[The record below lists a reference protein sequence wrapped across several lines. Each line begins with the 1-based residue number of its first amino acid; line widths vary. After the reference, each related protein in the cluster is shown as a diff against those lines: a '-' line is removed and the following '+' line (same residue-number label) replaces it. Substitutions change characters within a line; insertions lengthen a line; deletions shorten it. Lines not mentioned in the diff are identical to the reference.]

1 MASSNNFK
9 GYEAWLVKNSS
20 AMATLESSLRSLTWF
35 LPGRFKDA
43 ELASEALAASLNLVS
58 MYHDTLLAKVMQRDP
73 KYRPLIPSSLHT
85 RFTRAWSDKNMRYKW
100 AARALELIRFT
111 ELVLE
116 MGLRRKVSPRARWRS
131 VVLLEMIKSVLRV
144 ILLRITR
151 RPLLSP
157 PIPERDFDPTA
168 LPEFSEPPSPV
179 VSPSPSSP
187 PATPSH
193 LQNNRVPL
201 PPHPLLASPPQNST
215 ETPAEDY
222 LLPKALTASSVK
234 PSHSLLKTLSSHRD
248 WLAEILYILRPLVYG
263 KSAHTR
269 LTLSLLVSDNRKS
282 NRPLVAALILE
293 LLSRNLRR
301 SPPPSAA
308 LERSEYA
315 RRDRDMVWYLLRGS
329 IWESYTKPKL
339 ESFADIT
346 AQTPILGLFGAL
358 VKDWV
363 PLIDEYYYCQ
373 LLPHP
378 ALDRLLTEF

>member
-1 MASSNNFK
+1 MAMASNKNYETWLLNNV
-9 GYEAWLVKNSS
+9 G
-20 AMATLESSLRSLTWF
+20 AMSTLESSLRSLTWF

-58 MYHDTLLAKVMQRDP
+58 MYHDTLLAKVVQRDP

-85 RFTRAWSDKNMRYKW
+85 RFTRAWSDKNTRYKW

-116 MGLRRKVSPRARWRS
+116 MALRRKVSPRTRWRS
-131 VVLLEMIKSVLRV
+131 VVLLEIIKAVLRI

-157 PIPERDFDPTA
+157 PIPERDFDPTT
-168 LPEFSEPPSPV
+168 LPASSDEPSPTIA
-179 VSPSPSSP
+179 PSSLSSSP
-187 PATPSH
+187 PATPTH

-201 PPHPLLASPPQNST
+201 PPHPLLTSPPPNPTDSS
-215 ETPAEDY
+215 AEDY

-234 PSHSLLKTLSSHRD
+234 PSHSLLKTLSSPRD
-248 WLAEILYILRPLVYG
+248 WLAEMLYILRPLVYV
-263 KSAHTR
+263 
-269 LTLSLLVSDNRKS
+269 SLLVSDNRSS
-282 NRPLVAALILE
+282 NRPLVGALILE
-293 LLSRNLRR
+293 LISRNLRR
-301 SPPPSAA
+301 TPPPSAA

-329 IWESYTKPKL
+329 IWESYTRPKL
-339 ESFADIT
+339 ESFADMT
-346 AQTPILGLFGAL
+346 SQTPLLGLFGAL

-363 PLIDEYYYCQ
+363 PLIDEYYYYTA
-373 LLPHP
+373 P
-378 ALDRLLTEF
+378 